1 MVIRLSAMG
10 DVAMTVPVL
19 RAFTKQHPDI
29 KITVLSRS
37 FFKPLFDNISNV
49 NFYSAHIKGRHKGV
63 LGLYRLYKELKR
75 LNVDAVADM
84 HNVLRSKILCLFFS
98 FSLKKIAI
106 IDKGRVEKKALT
118 RIKNKVFKQLK
129 STHERYSDVLR
140 KLGFQV
146 DLSDPIFPAKRD
158 LSPEILKLVPSDHK
172 KWIGIAPFAKHN
184 AKMYPLDLMEI
195 VIKKLDTT
203 NKYRIFLFGGGKLE
217 IDALKILE
225 SKFKNA
231 ISVAG
236 TIDFTNEINL
246 ISNLDCMLSMDS
258 ANGHLGAIQGINVI
272 TIWGA
277 THPFAGFAPFNQ
289 PKENML
295 LPDLKKFPNIPC
307 SIYGNKNCM
316 GYEDVMRTIPPENIT
331 AKIKEIV

>member
-1 MVIRLSAMG
+1 
-10 DVAMTVPVL
+10 
-19 RAFTKQHPDI
+19 
-29 KITVLSRS
+29 
-37 FFKPLFDNISNV
+37 
-49 NFYSAHIKGRHKGV
+49 
-63 LGLYRLYKELKR
+63 
-75 LNVDAVADM
+75 
-84 HNVLRSKILCLFFS
+84 
-98 FSLKKIAI
+98 
-106 IDKGRVEKKALT
+106 
-118 RIKNKVFKQLK
+118 
-129 STHERYSDVLR
+129 ERYSDVLR

-195 VIKKLDTT
+195 VIKKLDNT

-307 SIYGNKNCM
+307 SIYGNKNCI

>member
-1 MVIRLSAMG
+1 MNEKPKHILVIRLSAMG

-49 NFYSAHIKGRHKGV
+49 NFYSAHIKDRHKGV

-129 STHERYSDVLR
+129 STHERYSDVFR

-146 DLSDPIFPAKRD
+146 ELSNPNFPAKR
-158 LSPEILKLVPSDHK
+158 
-172 KWIGIAPFAKHN
+172 
-184 AKMYPLDLMEI
+184 
-195 VIKKLDTT
+195 
-203 NKYRIFLFGGGKLE
+203 
-217 IDALKILE
+217 
-225 SKFKNA
+225 
-231 ISVAG
+231 
-236 TIDFTNEINL
+236 NL
-246 ISNLDCMLSMDS
+246 
-258 ANGHLGAIQGINVI
+258 
-272 TIWGA
+272 
-277 THPFAGFAPFNQ
+277 
-289 PKENML
+289 
-295 LPDLKKFPNIPC
+295 
-307 SIYGNKNCM
+307 
-316 GYEDVMRTIPPENIT
+316 
-331 AKIKEIV
+331 